1 MARFPN
7 AVDADD
13 ARSILSLADAIAEK
27 ALRDADIEVGEG
39 GTGQDGGGGG
49 KGEEH
54 NKPPRRRPG
63 NANKKKEKSGP
74 SQEDLRVYITM
85 AVIILLAFVV
95 TLVKVIAQMY
105 ML

>member
-1 MARFPN
+1 MGDSATERA
-7 AVDADD
+7 AVLC
-13 ARSILSLADAIAEK
+13 SQCKK

-39 GTGQDGGGGG
+39 GTGQDGGGGGGG